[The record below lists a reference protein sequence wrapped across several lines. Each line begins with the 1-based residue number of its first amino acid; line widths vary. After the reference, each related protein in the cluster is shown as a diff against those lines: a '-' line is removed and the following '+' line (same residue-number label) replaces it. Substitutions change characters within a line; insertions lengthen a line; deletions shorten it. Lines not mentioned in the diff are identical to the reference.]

1 MFLSPRG
8 GRGRARPPFAEII
21 WSGRAPLSHFLLVV
35 PVWGWG
41 GREPWASGRVFR
53 PLSPFGCLWDSP
65 PLLFAEKTGLRTAV
79 GLPRVALPVSPRPKG
94 KGRGAV
100 GTCLLMGG

>member
-1 MFLSPRG
+1 MFVPSG
-8 GRGRARPPFAEII
+8 
-21 WSGRAPLSHFLLVV
+21 WSGRSPAALCRNYLEREGTASHFLLVV

-53 PLSPFGCLWDSP
+53 PLSPFGSLWDSP
-65 PLLFAEKTGLRTAV
+65 PLLFAEKTGLRIAV
-79 GLPRVALPVSPRPKG
+79 GSPRVAQPVSPRPKG